1 MQFHS
6 SEKGKAQVWW
16 SSEWRSRMTLLPL
29 YLFLSWTARSPPCS
43 LAWYNNRQKTIYK
56 KSSNRVQLYCNVKS
70 WQRKYKVVTWQLAK
84 GKPQEPPAL
93 ILGLRHMH
101 CPPLKSG
108 CCQFCSVLVFV
119 HSFLSTCSKV
129 RGAIEGRRFCFW
141 SPANLVPC
149 FRLYTLVI
157 GDVPQSEMTYSS

>member
-1 MQFHS
+1 MIFRGVQEWHS
-6 SEKGKAQVWW
+6 HPCICSWAGLQDHHLVRWPDTIIVN
-16 SSEWRSRMTLLPL
+16 R
-29 YLFLSWTARSPPCS
+29 LFTKNAP
-43 LAWYNNRQKTIYK
+43 T
-56 KSSNRVQLYCNVKS
+56 VHLYCNVKS
-70 WQRKYKVVTWQLAK
+70 WHRKYKVVTWQLAK

-93 ILGLRHMH
+93 ILGLKHMH
-101 CPPLKSG
+101 CPPLNSG
-108 CCQFCSVLVFV
+108 CCQFCWVLVFV

-149 FRLYTLVI
+149 FRSYTLVT